1 MRIGQVSKQVGVS
14 IDAIRFYE
22 RSRLLAAPT
31 RGEGGFRLYSS
42 ADVAALQFIRSLQI
56 LGFSLNEIRDFVSLR
71 TNDLRACSA
80 VRKML
85 DHKLKDIHAK
95 RIALAKLEEQLKTA
109 LTKCNAQL
117 DRPRGKKNGR
127 CPVLTGQ
134 RSRHSRIDASR
145 LALTQTV
152 LAPWV

>member
-1 MRIGQVSKQVGVS
+1 MLVARKLMRIGQMSKQAGVS

-31 RGEGGFRLYSS
+31 RSEGGFRLYSS
-42 ADVAALQFIRSLQI
+42 DDLSALQFIRSLQT

-85 DHKLKDIHAK
+85 DHKLQDIHAK
-95 RIALAKLEEQLKTA
+95 RNALAKLESELKAA

-117 DRPRGKKNGR
+117 KRPRGKKNGR
-127 CPVLTGQ
+127 CPVLTVFGK
-134 RSRHSRIDASR
+134 SKYNGAE
-145 LALTQTV
+145 
-152 LAPWV
+152 

>member
-22 RSRLLAAPT
+22 RTRLLAAPT
-31 RGEGGFRLYSS
+31 RSEGGFRLYSS
-42 ADVAALQFIRSLQI
+42 DDVAALQFIRSLQT
-56 LGFSLNEIRDFVSLR
+56 LGFSLHEIRDFVSLR

-95 RIALAKLEEQLKTA
+95 RIALAKLEDELKTA
-109 LTKCNAQL
+109 LTKCKAQL
-117 DRPRGKKNGR
+117 NRPRNKKNGR
-127 CPVLTGQ
+127 CPVLTVIGK
-134 RSRHSRIDASR
+134 SKHNGAE
-145 LALTQTV
+145 
-152 LAPWV
+152 